1 MIPHIF
7 GISSVYQRYVIGI
20 SLAFYRYIY
29 YNTYKKWIIVG
40 IVFRLQ
46 RYCFYLY
53 YIPFC
58 GDDLLKSGVFYYF
71 LAFAA
76 GCDLIYVKDYG
87 DFLKIFVENAPKSE
101 KKT

>member
-1 MIPHIF
+1 M
-7 GISSVYQRYVIGI
+7 
-20 SLAFYRYIY
+20 
-29 YNTYKKWIIVG
+29 IVG

-101 KKT
+101 KKP